1 MAEEKDPGEGGTMV
15 QIIYALIPVFL
26 VIALGAY
33 AKRIGFPG
41 EQFWPPLDRVTYFI
55 LFPSLLVHSL
65 VSADF
70 SNIPVP
76 NMAAALFAGLITM
89 SAVMMALRPLIT
101 GPMGQDG
108 PAFTSIFQ
116 GATRWNSFVALAASF
131 ALFGNEGL
139 ALAAVGIGVLVP
151 TVNVLCV
158 FILMRYAGDEPARL
172 KALGGL
178 LIRNPLVIACAVGIF
193 LNASGI
199 GLWDPLLSAVNILG
213 RAALALGL
221 LAVGAGLDLSRF
233 SAQRGPIAL
242 TTTLRLLAMP
252 LFMAGWCW
260 VFEVDGIARMV
271 AILCGAVP
279 GATASYVLARQ
290 LGGDAPLMASLI
302 TASTICAMAT
312 MPAMIWLL
320 N

>member
-1 MAEEKDPGEGGTMV
+1 MIET
-15 QIIYALIPVFL
+15 IYALIPVFL

-33 AKRIGFPG
+33 VKRIGFPG
-41 EQFWPPLDRVTYFI
+41 EDFWVPLDRVTYFI
-55 LFPSLLVHSL
+55 LFPALLVHSL
-65 VSADF
+65 VAADF

-76 NMAAALFAGLITM
+76 NMAAALFAGLFTM
-89 SAVMMALRPLIT
+89 SLILIALRPVIS
-101 GPMGQDG
+101 GPMGQSG

-116 GATRWNSFVALAASF
+116 GATRWNSFVGLAASF
-131 ALFGNEGL
+131 ALFGTEGL

-158 FILMRYAGDEPARL
+158 FILMRYAGDDPASFRL
-172 KALGGL
+172 LARL

-199 GLWDPLLSAVNILG
+199 GLWAPILSGVDILG

-221 LAVGAGLDLSRF
+221 LAVGAGLDLSQL
-233 SAQRGPIAL
+233 SAQRVPIVF
-242 TTTLRLLAMP
+242 TTVLRLIAMP
-252 LFMAGWCW
+252 LLMAGWCW
-260 VFEVDGIARMV
+260 VFGVDGVARMV

-302 TASTICAMAT
+302 TASTLAAMVT

-320 N
+320 G

>member
-1 MAEEKDPGEGGTMV
+1 MIET
-15 QIIYALIPVFL
+15 IYALIPVFL

-33 AKRIGFPG
+33 VKRIGFPG
-41 EQFWPPLDRVTYFI
+41 EEFWVPLDRVTYFI
-55 LFPSLLVHSL
+55 LFPSLLIHSL
-65 VSADF
+65 VAADF

-76 NMAAALFAGLITM
+76 NMAAALFAGLFSM
-89 SAVMMALRPLIT
+89 SLILISLRPLIS
-101 GPMGQDG
+101 GPMGQSG

-116 GATRWNSFVALAASF
+116 GATRWNSFVGLAASF
-131 ALFGNEGL
+131 ALFGTEGL

-158 FILMRYAGDEPARL
+158 FILMRYAGDDPASFRL
-172 KALGGL
+172 LGKL
-178 LIRNPLVIACAVGIF
+178 LVRNPLVIACAVGIF

-199 GLWDPLLSAVNILG
+199 GLWAPLLSGVDILG

-221 LAVGAGLDLSRF
+221 LAVGAGLDLSQL
-233 SAQRGPIAL
+233 STQRVPIIF
-242 TTTLRLLAMP
+242 TTTLRLIAMP
-252 LFMAGWCW
+252 LLMAGWCW
-260 VFEVDGIARMV
+260 VFDVDGVARMV

-302 TASTICAMAT
+302 TASTLAAMVT

-320 N
+320 A

>member
-1 MAEEKDPGEGGTMV
+1 MIET
-15 QIIYALIPVFL
+15 IYALIPVFL

-33 AKRIGFPG
+33 VKRIGFPG
-41 EQFWPPLDRVTYFI
+41 EEFWVPLDRVTYFI

-65 VSADF
+65 VAADF

-76 NMAAALFAGLITM
+76 NMAAALFAGLFTM
-89 SAVMMALRPLIT
+89 SLILIALRPVIS
-101 GPMGQDG
+101 GPMGQSG

-116 GATRWNSFVALAASF
+116 GATRWNSFVGLAASF
-131 ALFGNEGL
+131 ALFGTEGL

-158 FILMRYAGDEPARL
+158 FILMRYAGDDPASFRL
-172 KALGGL
+172 LGKL

-199 GLWDPLLSAVNILG
+199 GLWAPVLSAVDILG

-221 LAVGAGLDLSRF
+221 LAVGAGLDLSRL
-233 SAQRGPIAL
+233 STQRVPIAF
-242 TTTLRLLAMP
+242 TTTLRLIAMP
-252 LFMAGWCW
+252 LLMAGWCW
-260 VFEVDGIARMV
+260 VFGVDGVARMV

-302 TASTICAMAT
+302 TASTLAAMVT

-320 N
+320 G

>member
-1 MAEEKDPGEGGTMV
+1 MIQT
-15 QIIYALIPVFL
+15 IYALIPVFL

-33 AKRIGFPG
+33 VKRIGFPG
-41 EQFWPPLDRVTYFI
+41 EEFWVPLDRVTYFI

-65 VSADF
+65 VAADF

-76 NMAAALFAGLITM
+76 NMAAALFAGLFTM
-89 SAVMMALRPLIT
+89 SLILIALRPVIS
-101 GPMGQDG
+101 GPMGQSG

-116 GATRWNSFVALAASF
+116 GATRWNSFVGLAASF
-131 ALFGNEGL
+131 ALFGTEGL

-158 FILMRYAGDEPARL
+158 FILMRYAGDDPASFRL
-172 KALGGL
+172 LGKL

-199 GLWDPLLSAVNILG
+199 GLWAPVLSAVDILG

-221 LAVGAGLDLSRF
+221 LAVGAGLDLSRL
-233 SAQRGPIAL
+233 STQRVPIAF
-242 TTTLRLLAMP
+242 TTTLRLIAMP
-252 LFMAGWCW
+252 LLMAGWCW
-260 VFEVDGIARMV
+260 VFGVDGVARMV

-302 TASTICAMAT
+302 TASTLAAMVT

-320 N
+320 G

>member
-1 MAEEKDPGEGGTMV
+1 MLP
-15 QIIYALIPVFL
+15 IIYALIPVFL
-26 VIALGAY
+26 VIALGAC
-33 AKRIGFPG
+33 ARRIGFPG
-41 EQFWPPLDRVTYFI
+41 EEFWPPLDRVTYFI
-55 LFPSLLVHSL
+55 LFPALLVHSL
-65 VSADF
+65 VAADF
-70 SNIPVP
+70 ENLPVP
-76 NMAAALFAGLITM
+76 NMATALFAGLITM
-89 SAVMMALRPLIT
+89 SLVMMALRPLIA
-101 GPMGQDG
+101 GPMGQSG
-108 PAFTSIFQ
+108 PAFTSMFQ

-172 KALGGL
+172 MALGKL
-178 LIRNPLVIACAVGIF
+178 LIRNPMVIACAVGIF

-199 GLWDPLLSAVNILG
+199 GLWEPVLAAVDILG

-221 LAVGAGLDLSRF
+221 LAVGAGLDLSQF
-233 SAQRGPIAL
+233 TAQRGPIIL
-242 TTTLRLLAMP
+242 TTALRLLAMP

-260 VFEVDGIARMV
+260 VFDVEGIARMV
-271 AILCGAVP
+271 AIICGAVP

-302 TASTICAMAT
+302 TASTVCAMAT

>member
-1 MAEEKDPGEGGTMV
+1 MIE
-15 QIIYALIPVFL
+15 IIYALIPVFL

-33 AKRIGFPG
+33 IRRIGFPG
-41 EQFWPPLDRVTYFI
+41 EDFWQPLDRVTYFI
-55 LFPSLLVHSL
+55 LFPALLVHSL
-65 VSADF
+65 VAADF

-89 SAVMMALRPLIT
+89 SAILIGLRPVIS
-101 GPMGQDG
+101 GPMGQSG

-131 ALFGNEGL
+131 ALFGTEGL

-158 FILMRYAGDEPARL
+158 FILMRYAGDDPASFKLLAR
-172 KALGGL
+172 L

-199 GLWDPLLSAVNILG
+199 GLWAPILSGVDILG

-221 LAVGAGLDLSRF
+221 LAVGGGLDLSRV
-233 SAQRGPIAL
+233 AEQRTPIVF
-242 TTTLRLLAMP
+242 TTSLRLIAMP
-252 LFMAGWCW
+252 LLMTVWCW
-260 VFEVDGIARMV
+260 VFGVDGVARMV

-302 TASTICAMAT
+302 TASTLAAMVT

-320 N
+320 G

>member
-1 MAEEKDPGEGGTMV
+1 MIET
-15 QIIYALIPVFL
+15 IYALIPVFL

-33 AKRIGFPG
+33 VKRIGFPG
-41 EQFWPPLDRVTYFI
+41 EEFWVPLDRVTYFI
-55 LFPSLLVHSL
+55 LFPALLVHSL
-65 VSADF
+65 VAADF

-76 NMAAALFAGLITM
+76 NMAAALFAGLFTM
-89 SAVMMALRPLIT
+89 SLILIALRPVIS
-101 GPMGQDG
+101 GPMGQSG

-116 GATRWNSFVALAASF
+116 GATRWNSFVGLAASF
-131 ALFGNEGL
+131 ALFGTEGL

-158 FILMRYAGDEPARL
+158 FILMRYAGDDPASFRL
-172 KALGGL
+172 LGKL

-199 GLWDPLLSAVNILG
+199 GLWAPVLSAVDILG

-221 LAVGAGLDLSRF
+221 LAVGAGLDLSRL
-233 SAQRGPIAL
+233 STQRVPIAF
-242 TTTLRLLAMP
+242 TTTLRLIAMP
-252 LFMAGWCW
+252 LLMAGWCW
-260 VFEVDGIARMV
+260 VFGVDGVARMV

-302 TASTICAMAT
+302 TASTLAAMVT

-320 N
+320 G

>member
-1 MAEEKDPGEGGTMV
+1 MIET
-15 QIIYALIPVFL
+15 IYALIPVFL

-33 AKRIGFPG
+33 VKRIGFPG
-41 EQFWPPLDRVTYFI
+41 EEFWVPLDRVTYFI

-65 VSADF
+65 VAADF

-76 NMAAALFAGLITM
+76 NMAAALFAGLFTM
-89 SAVMMALRPLIT
+89 SLILIALRPIIS
-101 GPMGQDG
+101 GPMGQSG

-116 GATRWNSFVALAASF
+116 GATRWNSFVGLAASF
-131 ALFGNEGL
+131 ALFGTEGL

-158 FILMRYAGDEPARL
+158 FILMRYAGDDPASFRL
-172 KALGGL
+172 LGKL

-199 GLWDPLLSAVNILG
+199 GLWAPVLSAVDILG

-221 LAVGAGLDLSRF
+221 LAVGAGLDLSRL
-233 SAQRGPIAL
+233 STQRVPIAF
-242 TTTLRLLAMP
+242 TTTLRLIAMP
-252 LFMAGWCW
+252 LLMAGWCW
-260 VFEVDGIARMV
+260 VFGVDGVARMV

-302 TASTICAMAT
+302 TASTLAAMVT

-320 N
+320 G

>member
-1 MAEEKDPGEGGTMV
+1 MIEIV
-15 QIIYALIPVFL
+15 YALIPVFL
-26 VIALGAY
+26 VIALGHYVRRA
-33 AKRIGFPG
+33 GFPG
-41 EQFWPPLDRVTYFI
+41 EDFWPLLDRVVYFI
-55 LFPSLLVHSL
+55 LFPALLIHSL
-65 VSADF
+65 VSSDF

-89 SAVMMALRPLIT
+89 SLFLIALRPVIS
-101 GPMGQDG
+101 GPMGQSG

-158 FILMRYAGDEPARL
+158 FILMRYAGDDPASFRL
-172 KALGGL
+172 LARL
-178 LIRNPLVIACAVGIF
+178 LIRNPLVLACAAGIF

-199 GLWDPLLSAVNILG
+199 GLWEPLLSGVDILG

-221 LAVGAGLDLSRF
+221 LAVGAGLDLSRL
-233 SAQRGPIAL
+233 SDQGTPIAF
-242 TTTLRLLAMP
+242 TTGLRLLVMP
-252 LFMAGWCW
+252 LLMAGWCW
-260 VFEVDGIARMV
+260 VFDVDGVARMV

-302 TASTICAMAT
+302 TASTLGAMIT

-320 N
+320 G

>member
-1 MAEEKDPGEGGTMV
+1 MIET
-15 QIIYALIPVFL
+15 IYALIPVFL

-33 AKRIGFPG
+33 VKRIGFPG
-41 EQFWPPLDRVTYFI
+41 EEFWVPLDRVTYFI

-65 VSADF
+65 VAADF

-76 NMAAALFAGLITM
+76 NMAAALFAGLFTM
-89 SAVMMALRPLIT
+89 SLILIALRPVIS
-101 GPMGQDG
+101 GPMGQSG

-116 GATRWNSFVALAASF
+116 GATRWNSFVGLAASF
-131 ALFGNEGL
+131 ALFGTEGL

-158 FILMRYAGDEPARL
+158 FVLMRYAGDDPASFRL
-172 KALGGL
+172 LGKL

-199 GLWDPLLSAVNILG
+199 GLWAPVLSAVDILG

-221 LAVGAGLDLSRF
+221 LAVGAGLDLSRL
-233 SAQRGPIAL
+233 STQRVPIAF
-242 TTTLRLLAMP
+242 TTTLRLIAMP
-252 LFMAGWCW
+252 LLMAGWCW
-260 VFEVDGIARMV
+260 VFGVDGVARMV

-302 TASTICAMAT
+302 TASTLAAMVT

-320 N
+320 G

>member
-1 MAEEKDPGEGGTMV
+1 MTE
-15 QIIYALIPVFL
+15 ILYALIPVFL
-26 VIALGAY
+26 VIALGASL
-33 AKRIGFPG
+33 RRLSVPG
-41 EQFWPPLDRVTYFI
+41 DDFWPLLDRVTYFI

-65 VSADF
+65 VAADF

-89 SAVMMALRPLIT
+89 SLLMIGLRPLIS
-101 GPMGQDG
+101 GPMGQSG

-131 ALFGNEGL
+131 SLFGTEGL

-158 FILMRYAGDEPARL
+158 FILMRYAGDDPASFRMLARL
-172 KALGGL
+172 LV
-178 LIRNPLVIACAVGIF
+178 RNPLVLACATGIF

-199 GLWDPLLSAVNILG
+199 GLWEPILTGVDILG

-233 SAQRGPIAL
+233 SSQRMPIAL
-242 TTTLRLLAMP
+242 TTSLRLILMP
-252 LFMAGWCW
+252 LLMAGWCW
-260 VFEVDGIARMV
+260 VFDVDGIARMV

-302 TASTICAMAT
+302 TASTLTAIVT
-312 MPAMIWLL
+312 MPTIIWLL
-320 N
+320 G

>member
-1 MAEEKDPGEGGTMV
+1 MTEIV
-15 QIIYALIPVFL
+15 YALIPVFV
-26 VIALGAY
+26 VIALGAWI
-33 AKRIGFPG
+33 KRTGFPG
-41 EQFWPPLDRVTYFI
+41 DDFWPLLDRVTYFV
-55 LFPSLLVHSL
+55 LFPCLLVHSL
-65 VSADF
+65 VAADF

-89 SAVMMALRPLIT
+89 SLILIGLRPVIS
-101 GPMGQDG
+101 GPMQQSG

-131 ALFGNEGL
+131 ALFGTEGL

-158 FILMRYAGDEPARL
+158 FILMRYAGDDPASFRL
-172 KALGGL
+172 LARL
-178 LIRNPLVIACAVGIF
+178 LIRNPLVIACAVGVF

-199 GLWDPLLSAVNILG
+199 GLWAPLLTGVDILG

-221 LAVGAGLDLSRF
+221 LAVGAGLDLSRI
-233 SAQRGPIAL
+233 ATQRTPIIL
-242 TTTLRLLAMP
+242 TTTLRLVLMP
-252 LFMAGWCW
+252 LLMAGWCW
-260 VFEVDGIARMV
+260 VFGVDGMARMV

-302 TASTICAMAT
+302 TASTLTAALT
-312 MPAMIWLL
+312 MPTMLWLL
-320 N
+320 G

>member
-1 MAEEKDPGEGGTMV
+1 MTEIV
-15 QIIYALIPVFL
+15 YALIPVFV
-26 VIALGAY
+26 VIALGAWI
-33 AKRIGFPG
+33 KRTGFPG
-41 EQFWPPLDRVTYFI
+41 DDFWPLLDRVTYFV
-55 LFPSLLVHSL
+55 LFPCLLVHSL
-65 VSADF
+65 VAADF

-89 SAVMMALRPLIT
+89 SLILIGLRPVIS
-101 GPMGQDG
+101 GPMQQSG

-131 ALFGNEGL
+131 ALFGTEGL

-158 FILMRYAGDEPARL
+158 FILMRYAGDDPASFRL
-172 KALGGL
+172 LARL
-178 LIRNPLVIACAVGIF
+178 LIRNPLVIACAAGVF

-199 GLWDPLLSAVNILG
+199 GLWAPLLTGVDILG

-221 LAVGAGLDLSRF
+221 LAVGAGLDLSRI
-233 SAQRGPIAL
+233 ATQRTPIIL
-242 TTTLRLLAMP
+242 TTTLRLVLMP
-252 LFMAGWCW
+252 LLMAGWCW
-260 VFEVDGIARMV
+260 VFGVDGMARMV

-302 TASTICAMAT
+302 TASTLTAALT
-312 MPAMIWLL
+312 MPTMLWLL
-320 N
+320 G

>member
-1 MAEEKDPGEGGTMV
+1 MPHSRTMIE
-15 QIIYALIPVFL
+15 IIYALIPVFL

-33 AKRIGFPG
+33 VRRIGFPG
-41 EQFWPPLDRVTYFI
+41 EDFWQPLDRVTYFI
-55 LFPSLLVHSL
+55 LFPALLVHSL
-65 VSADF
+65 VAADF

-89 SAVMMALRPLIT
+89 SAILIGLRPVIS
-101 GPMGQDG
+101 GPMGQSG

-116 GATRWNSFVALAASF
+116 GATRWNSFVALAGSF
-131 ALFGNEGL
+131 ALFGTEGL

-158 FILMRYAGDEPARL
+158 FILMRYAGDDPASFKLLARL
-172 KALGGL
+172 LV
-178 LIRNPLVIACAVGIF
+178 RNPLVIACAVGIF

-199 GLWDPLLSAVNILG
+199 GLWAPILSGVDILG

-221 LAVGAGLDLSRF
+221 LAVGGGLDLSRL
-233 SAQRGPIAL
+233 AEQRTPIVF
-242 TTTLRLLAMP
+242 TTALRLVAMP
-252 LFMAGWCW
+252 LLMAGWCW
-260 VFEVDGIARMV
+260 VFDVDGVARMV

-302 TASTICAMAT
+302 TASTLAAMVT

-320 N
+320 G

>member
-1 MAEEKDPGEGGTMV
+1 MIET
-15 QIIYALIPVFL
+15 IYALIPVFL

-33 AKRIGFPG
+33 VKRIGFPG
-41 EQFWPPLDRVTYFI
+41 EEFWVPLDRVTYFI
-55 LFPSLLVHSL
+55 LFPALLVHSL

-76 NMAAALFAGLITM
+76 NMAAALFAGLFTM
-89 SAVMMALRPLIT
+89 SLILIALRPVIS
-101 GPMGQDG
+101 GPMGQSG

-116 GATRWNSFVALAASF
+116 GATRWNSFVGLAASF
-131 ALFGNEGL
+131 ALFGTEGL

-158 FILMRYAGDEPARL
+158 FILMRYAGDDPASFRL
-172 KALGGL
+172 LGKL
-178 LIRNPLVIACAVGIF
+178 LIRNPLVIACAVGTF

-199 GLWDPLLSAVNILG
+199 GLWAPLLSGVDILG

-221 LAVGAGLDLSRF
+221 LAVGAGLDLSQL
-233 SAQRGPIAL
+233 SAQRVPIAF
-242 TTTLRLLAMP
+242 TTTLRLIAMP
-252 LFMAGWCW
+252 LLMAGWCW
-260 VFEVDGIARMV
+260 VFGMDGVARMV

-302 TASTICAMAT
+302 TASTLAAMVT

-320 N
+320 G

>member
-1 MAEEKDPGEGGTMV
+1 MLP
-15 QIIYALIPVFL
+15 IIYALIPVFL
-26 VIALGAY
+26 VITLGAC
-33 AKRIGFPG
+33 ARRIGFPG
-41 EQFWPPLDRVTYFI
+41 EEFWPPLDRVTYFI
-55 LFPSLLVHSL
+55 LFPALLVHSL
-65 VSADF
+65 VAADF
-70 SNIPVP
+70 ENLPVP
-76 NMAAALFAGLITM
+76 NMATALFAGLITM
-89 SAVMMALRPLIT
+89 SLVMMALRPLIA
-101 GPMGQDG
+101 GPMGQSG
-108 PAFTSIFQ
+108 PAFTSMFQ

-172 KALGGL
+172 MALGKL

-199 GLWDPLLSAVNILG
+199 GLWEPVLAAVDILG

-221 LAVGAGLDLSRF
+221 LAVGAGLDLSQF
-233 SAQRGPIAL
+233 TAQRGPIIL
-242 TTTLRLLAMP
+242 TTALRLLAMP

-260 VFEVDGIARMV
+260 VFDVEGIARMV
-271 AILCGAVP
+271 AIICGAVP

>member
-1 MAEEKDPGEGGTMV
+1 MIE
-15 QIIYALIPVFL
+15 IIYALIPVFL
-26 VIALGAY
+26 VIALGAWSR
-33 AKRIGFPG
+33 RIGFPG
-41 EQFWPPLDRVTYFI
+41 EEFWAPLDRVTYFI
-55 LFPSLLVHSL
+55 LFPALLVHSL
-65 VSADF
+65 VAADF

-89 SAVMMALRPLIT
+89 SLVLMALRPWISGSL
-101 GPMGQDG
+101 GQDG

-158 FILMRYAGDEPARL
+158 FILMRYAGDAPASFRTLARL
-172 KALGGL
+172 LV
-178 LIRNPLVIACAVGIF
+178 RNPLVLACAAGIF

-199 GLWDPLLSAVNILG
+199 GLWAPILSGVDILG

-221 LAVGAGLDLSRF
+221 LAVGAGLNLSQL
-233 SAQRGPIAL
+233 SSQRAPILL
-242 TTTLRLLAMP
+242 TTALRLILMP
-252 LFMAGWCW
+252 VFMAVWCW
-260 VFEVDGIARMV
+260 AFDVDGVARMV

-312 MPAMIWLL
+312 MPAIIWLL
-320 N
+320 G

>member
-1 MAEEKDPGEGGTMV
+1 MLP
-15 QIIYALIPVFL
+15 IIYALIPVFL
-26 VIALGAY
+26 VIALGAG
-33 AKRIGFPG
+33 ARRIGFPG
-41 EQFWPPLDRVTYFI
+41 EEFWPPLDRVTYFI
-55 LFPSLLVHSL
+55 LFPALLVHSL
-65 VSADF
+65 VAADF
-70 SNIPVP
+70 ENLPVP
-76 NMAAALFAGLITM
+76 NMATALFAGLITM
-89 SAVMMALRPLIT
+89 SLVMMALRPLIA
-101 GPMGQDG
+101 GPMGQSG
-108 PAFTSIFQ
+108 PAFTSMFQ

-158 FILMRYAGDEPARL
+158 FILMRYAGDDPARL
-172 KALGGL
+172 MALGKL

-199 GLWDPLLSAVNILG
+199 GLWEPVLAAVDILG

-221 LAVGAGLDLSRF
+221 LAVGAGLDLSQF
-233 SAQRGPIAL
+233 TAQRGPIIL
-242 TTTLRLLAMP
+242 TTALRLLAMP

-260 VFEVDGIARMV
+260 VFDVEGIARMV
-271 AILCGAVP
+271 AIICGAVP